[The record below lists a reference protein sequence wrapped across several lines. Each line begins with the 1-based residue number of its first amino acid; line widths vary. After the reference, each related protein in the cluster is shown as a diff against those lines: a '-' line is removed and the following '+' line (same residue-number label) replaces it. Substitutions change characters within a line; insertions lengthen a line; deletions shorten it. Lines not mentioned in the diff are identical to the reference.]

1 MSKARVQFNLNINDL
16 FLSSLDLKIFYAYRL
31 ELLDYIPCTGCII
44 VIALPDLLP
53 APNGSVFF
61 LDVAT
66 IFFPFK
72 CLCACNKK
80 EREEEEH

>member
-1 MSKARVQFNLNINDL
+1 MP
-16 FLSSLDLKIFYAYRL
+16 YRL

-66 IFFPFK
+66 IFLPFK

-80 EREEEEH
+80 ERKEEEHKNSWSHCLITMSTRHQLLLTS